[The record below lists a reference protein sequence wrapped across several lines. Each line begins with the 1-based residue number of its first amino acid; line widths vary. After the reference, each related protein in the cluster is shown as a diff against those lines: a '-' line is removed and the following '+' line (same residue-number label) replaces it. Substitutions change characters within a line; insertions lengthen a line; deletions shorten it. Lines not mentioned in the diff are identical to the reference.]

1 MRVSFIRVALLV
13 GAACAV
19 APVAQAQFA
28 VIDVASIAQLVSEVQ
43 TLQQQLETARNE
55 LSQAQAAYQSTTG
68 QRGMQQLLSGIS
80 RNYLPVDWSGLQALL
95 QGAGS
100 FPALATQVQSALQ
113 SASVLST
120 AQLAAL
126 PPVSSAQLQARRQT
140 VALQQGLSHQ
150 ALVNASGRFAELQ
163 QLINAIGNAGD
174 QKSVLELQARI
185 GAENGMLQDEATK
198 LQALYQ
204 ALQAQQSSDAQRLR
218 ELALAGHGQ
227 FSQRLQPQP

>member
-13 GAACAV
+13 GAFLAV
-19 APVAQAQFA
+19 APAAQAQFA

-55 LSQAQAAYQSTTG
+55 LSQAQAAYQSMTG

-80 RNYLPVDWSGLQALL
+80 RNYLPADWAGLQTLL
-95 QGAGS
+95 QDAGS
-100 FPALATQVQSALQ
+100 FPALAAQVQSALQ
-113 SASVLST
+113 NASVLST
-120 AQLAAL
+120 AQLTAL
-126 PPVSSAQLQARRQT
+126 APASSAQLQARRQA
-140 VALQQGLSHQ
+140 VALQQGISHQ

-218 ELALAGHGQ
+218 ELALAGHGE
-227 FSQRLQPQP
+227 FAQRFQPQP